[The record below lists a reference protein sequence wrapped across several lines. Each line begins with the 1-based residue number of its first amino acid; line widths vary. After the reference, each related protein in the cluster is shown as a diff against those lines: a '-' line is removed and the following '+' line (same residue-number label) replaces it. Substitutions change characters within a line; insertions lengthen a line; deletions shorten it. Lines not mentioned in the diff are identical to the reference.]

1 MAFFVAESKDQSQ
14 SEDVEDRLDLSLI
27 AIGKKIGLDF
37 SEINEL
43 RSSDLLELAKRYM
56 GANDDTPREAT
67 QADIDRFFG

>member
-1 MAFFVAESKDQSQ
+1 M
-14 SEDVEDRLDLSLI
+14 SLI

-56 GANDDTPREAT
+56 GANDDAPREAT